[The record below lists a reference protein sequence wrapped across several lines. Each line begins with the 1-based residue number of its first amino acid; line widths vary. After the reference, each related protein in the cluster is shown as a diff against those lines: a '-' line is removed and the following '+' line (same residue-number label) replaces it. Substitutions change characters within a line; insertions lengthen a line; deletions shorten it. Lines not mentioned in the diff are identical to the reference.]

1 MFDYG
6 FSFDFSN
13 VLTGFLKVLL
23 IILVTTTLLWIIR
36 RLIPKAIKA
45 RIPRIREETPDQL
58 LARSQTLS
66 GVITRTVS
74 FIIWIISSLMILSVL
89 GINITPV
96 LAAVGVAGLAVGF
109 AAQDIIRDYLHGFFI
124 VMEDW
129 YRVGEVANVAGIGG
143 VVDGI
148 NLRRTILRDIDGTL
162 HNIPNSNIQL
172 ASNMTRDWSRINLDI
187 TVAYKEDLTRVIEI
201 INDECRKFKDDPE
214 WGKDMLTAPEVLRVN
229 KLGDSGIDIKILGD
243 TKPIRQWALMG
254 ELRKRIK
261 DRFDEEGVEIPW
273 PHAKVYFG
281 DKPSEVAGSVK

>member
-23 IILVTTTLLWIIR
+23 IILVTTTLLWILR

-45 RIPRIREETPDQL
+45 RIPRIREETPNQL
-58 LARSQTLS
+58 SVRSQTLS

-109 AAQDIIRDYLHGFFI
+109 AAQNIIRDYLHGFFI

-143 VVDGI
+143 LVDGI

-201 INDECRKFKDDPE
+201 INDECRKLKDDSD

-229 KLGDSGIDIKILGD
+229 KLGDSGIDIKIL
-243 TKPIRQWALMG
+243 
-254 ELRKRIK
+254 
-261 DRFDEEGVEIPW
+261 
-273 PHAKVYFG
+273 
-281 DKPSEVAGSVK
+281 